1 MKKGILFLSVVA
13 VSLFMSFTH
22 VKALNKIYFES
33 DNLKIAPSN
42 TKEVDVYIESDND
55 FSNVKLNFITTSNYI
70 NFYSIEYN
78 DIFTRTVEAN
88 LTNLTSKT
96 KVKSG
101 TKIATV
107 KLKAS
112 DSAAIGTTGYIRVI
126 NASVDDV
133 KVQNASLLVSVS
145 DDDKSSNNNL
155 KAITSNL
162 ISIDFNKDI
171 TEYTY
176 TIDNDIKKLDLKA
189 LPEDASAKIDI
200 SDQTLKTGENKIK
213 ITVTAENNEKKI
225 YTITVNKKAEEKTI
239 NKTNKTNKKNNN
251 SDNKVAKP
259 NKSGFLILLILLVT
273 VLFFDLVWIKNRKN
287 K

>member
-1 MKKGILFLSVVA
+1 MKKSILFLSVVII
-13 VSLFMSFTH
+13 SLFMSLTR

-133 KVQNASLLVSVS
+133 KVQNTSLLVSVS

-189 LPEDASAKIDI
+189 LPEDSSAKIDI
-200 SDQTLKTGENKIK
+200 SDQTLKTGENKIN
-213 ITVTAENNEKKI
+213 IIVTAENNEKKI

-239 NKTNKTNKKNNN
+239 NKTNKKNNN

-259 NKSGFLILLILLVT
+259 NKSGFLILLVLLVT

>member
-1 MKKGILFLSVVA
+1 MKKGILFLSVVII
-13 VSLFMSFTH
+13 SLFMSLTR

-112 DSAAIGTTGYIRVI
+112 DSATIGTTGYIRVI

-133 KVQNASLLVSVS
+133 KVQNTSLLVSVS
-145 DDDKSSNNNL
+145 DDKSSNNNL

-189 LPEDASAKIDI
+189 LPEDSSAKIDI

-239 NKTNKTNKKNNN
+239 NKTNKKNNN

-259 NKSGFLILLILLVT
+259 NKSGFLILLVLLVT

>member
-42 TKEVDVYIESDND
+42 TNEVDV
-55 FSNVKLNFITTSNYI
+55 
-70 NFYSIEYN
+70 
-78 DIFTRTVEAN
+78 
-88 LTNLTSKT
+88 
-96 KVKSG
+96 
-101 TKIATV
+101 
-107 KLKAS
+107 
-112 DSAAIGTTGYIRVI
+112 YIRVI

-171 TEYTY
+171 TEYNY

-189 LPEDASAKIDI
+189 LPEDSSAKIDI

-239 NKTNKTNKKNNN
+239 NKINKTNKKNNN

>member
-1 MKKGILFLSVVA
+1 MKKGILFLSVVII
-13 VSLFMSFTH
+13 SLFMSLTR

-112 DSAAIGTTGYIRVI
+112 DSATIGTTGYIRVI

-133 KVQNASLLVSVS
+133 KIQNTSLLVSVS
-145 DDDKSSNNNL
+145 DDKSSNNNL

-189 LPEDASAKIDI
+189 LPEDSSAKIDI

-239 NKTNKTNKKNNN
+239 NKTNKKNNN

-259 NKSGFLILLILLVT
+259 NKSGFLILLVLLVT

>member
-1 MKKGILFLSVVA
+1 MKKGILFLSVVAVVA

-133 KVQNASLLVSVS
+133 KVQNTSLLVSVS

-189 LPEDASAKIDI
+189 LPEDSSAKIDI

-239 NKTNKTNKKNNN
+239 NRTNKKNNN
-251 SDNKVAKP
+251 GDNKMAKP
-259 NKSGFLILLILLVT
+259 NKSGFLILLVLLIT